1 MEWIKNWVVS
11 ICSAVIFITA
21 VELIIPDN
29 KMDRYVKFAMG
40 LILIAVIMN
49 PIIKVLSNKWD
60 MTTYINKANNYMD
73 SKSLDNN
80 ITKYKQADKAN
91 TLNTFETNLENTSNK
106 MLKEKFPDNDYSVK
120 VDASYS
126 SQNGDLVIRDLKVDV
141 TNKGIQKV
149 QKVDINTQTA
159 SNNTVGSAN
168 DKTALEI
175 KNYLNQELKVDKSNI
190 YVNEYNK

>member
-126 SQNGDLVIRDLKVDV
+126 SQNGDLVIMDLKVDV
-141 TNKGIQKV
+141 TNKGIEKV

-159 SNNTVGSAN
+159 SNSTAGSAN

>member
-73 SKSLDNN
+73 SKSLNNN

-106 MLKEKFPDNDYSVK
+106 MLKEKFPETLVG
-120 VDASYS
+120 
-126 SQNGDLVIRDLKVDV
+126 NGIKWNFTKFLINRDGEVVGRFEPTTEPLDMEEEILK
-141 TNKGIQKV
+141 
-149 QKVDINTQTA
+149 
-159 SNNTVGSAN
+159 
-168 DKTALEI
+168 L
-175 KNYLNQELKVDKSNI
+175 L
-190 YVNEYNK
+190 